1 MTYKIRTNVLYY
13 VLQDKNQL
21 PMNDEGCKI
30 EKTSRRSS
38 QRLEVWWIMCT
49 IFVTYNLT
57 YSKADFQF

>member
-1 MTYKIRTNVLYY
+1 
-13 VLQDKNQL
+13 
-21 PMNDEGCKI
+21 MNDEGCKI

-38 QRLEVWWIMCT
+38 QRLEVWWIMFT